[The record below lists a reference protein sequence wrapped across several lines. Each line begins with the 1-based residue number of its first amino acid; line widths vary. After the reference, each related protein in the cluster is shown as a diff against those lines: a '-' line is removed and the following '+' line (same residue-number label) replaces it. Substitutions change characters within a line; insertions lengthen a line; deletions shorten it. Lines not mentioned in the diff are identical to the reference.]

1 MKNSLLIFLM
11 PFLFLG
17 CVSQEPKIDFKK
29 PEMQVPKPAPV
40 VKRNKGSLYTLK
52 GPSLFADKKDLQIGD
67 ILQIKINESLSS
79 NTSNSRETTS
89 DRNASSTGLSA
100 TAGTAGGVAEKV
112 ANFINPITNLG
123 YESSSSTSNKG
134 DVTTSLSE
142 DFSTTVSVI
151 IEETYAN
158 GNYFVKGFKEI
169 LVDGQ
174 KQSITITGVIRP
186 YDITPDNSVDSSQV
200 ANLKILYEK
209 EGEEQDV
216 MHIPFGWKILKF
228 FFYPF

>member
-1 MKNSLLIFLM
+1 MKTSILIFLTS
-11 PFLFLG
+11 FLFLG
-17 CVSQEPKIDFKK
+17 CVAQEPKIDFKK
-29 PEMQVPKPAPV
+29 PKMQVPKPAPV

-67 ILQIKINESLSS
+67 ILQININESLSS

-100 TAGTAGGVAEKV
+100 TAGTTGGVAEKV

-123 YESSSSTSNKG
+123 YESKSSSSNKG

-186 YDITPDNSVDSSQV
+186 YDITSDNSVDSSQV
-200 ANLKILYEK
+200 AN
-209 EGEEQDV
+209 
-216 MHIPFGWKILKF
+216 
-228 FFYPF
+228 

>member
-1 MKNSLLIFLM
+1 MKISILLIFIS
-11 PFLFLG
+11 FLFIG
-17 CVSQEPKIDFKK
+17 CSQEPEIDFKK
-29 PEMQVPKPAPV
+29 PELQVPKPEPV
-40 VKRNKGSLYTLK
+40 IKKNKGSLYTVK

-67 ILQIKINESLSS
+67 ILQIEISESLSS
-79 NTSNSRETTS
+79 NTSNSRDTSS
-89 DRNASSTGLSA
+89 DRSLSSSGLSL
-100 TAGTAGGVAEKV
+100 TAGTTGGAAEKM
-112 ANFINPITNLG
+112 ANLVNPITNLG
-123 YESSSSTSNKG
+123 LSSSSSTSNSGAVK
-134 DVTTSLSE
+134 TKLSE
-142 DFSTTVSVI
+142 SFDTTVSVI

-186 YDITPDNSVDSSQV
+186 YDITPDNTVSSSQV

-216 MHIPFGWKILKF
+216 MHIPFGWKLLKF
-228 FFYPF
+228 FFSPF